1 LGCRVLVI
9 EDDEALSALIAAWLN
24 ESGMTV
30 TRAAS
35 VEAALY
41 EIAWKNFEFDLLI
54 ADVHLPGTSGDQ
66 LVQRIRQSRPAM
78 AAVVMSGG
86 DTPPRL
92 GERTVFLPKPF
103 TSDELQSAIAVALA
117 ETRPAAGS

>member
-30 TRAAS
+30 TRAES

-41 EIAWKNFEFDLLI
+41 EIAWKNFE
-54 ADVHLPGTSGDQ
+54 
-66 LVQRIRQSRPAM
+66 R
-78 AAVVMSGG
+78 
-86 DTPPRL
+86 
-92 GERTVFLPKPF
+92 
-103 TSDELQSAIAVALA
+103 
-117 ETRPAAGS
+117 